1 MGPRRSGGVARGAL
15 RGRGAAVRSLLPRE
29 RAVGSATGPGGVGEP
44 PAPEGGVRCR
54 LRWQQA
60 GAATA
65 GARTEGRG
73 GGRAA
78 SGACGREGGLRLG
91 AAGWEPSRG
100 RAARE
105 AVSLENGLAFQ
116 RAGLGSGRPPG
127 EE

>member
-1 MGPRRSGGVARGAL
+1 MGPRRTGGVARGAL

-29 RAVGSATGPGGVGEP
+29 RAVGSAAGPGGVGEP

-60 GAATA
+60 GVATA
-65 GARTEGRG
+65 GARTGR
-73 GGRAA
+73 RV
-78 SGACGREGGLRLG
+78 GAEGGLRLG

-105 AVSLENGLAFQ
+105 AVSLESGLAFH
-116 RAGLGSGRPPG
+116 RAGLGTGRPPG